1 MKVNAGIIA
10 TMFFSSEISGAAEGS
25 TVIFFPDTGGD
36 KTVLFPDGDGDS
48 KVIVFPKND

>member
-1 MKVNAGIIA
+1 MKINAGIIA

-25 TVIFFPDTGGD
+25 TVIFFPDTDGA
-36 KTVLFPDGDGDS
+36 KTVLFPDGDS